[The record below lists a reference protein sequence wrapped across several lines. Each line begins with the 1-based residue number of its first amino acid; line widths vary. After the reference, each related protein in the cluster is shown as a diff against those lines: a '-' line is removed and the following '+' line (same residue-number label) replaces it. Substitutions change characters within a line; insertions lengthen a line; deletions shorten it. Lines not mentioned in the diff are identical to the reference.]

1 MPKSV
6 EVVEKSTTLVP
17 VVDARSPAD
26 PLTQDSVASI
36 GMKEQATEPRVSGKQ
51 VNQANI
57 VTPTKRPSG
66 NLNDEASNDE
76 SQKKVT
82 KRRTGPTI
90 DINCL
95 DLSSELKVK
104 EVHRQLKGR
113 STEMPSD
120 LRSIL
125 FEILYLYTVP
135 VLTVFFKARTQ
146 LNFPSGN
153 KSNGVYAIVDHLMK
167 EVKTFDTITASKKL
181 FNNNIIQDDSKDGET
196 IYE

>member
-57 VTPTKRPSG
+57 VTPTKRPAG

-95 DLSSELKVK
+95 DLSSELKIK

-153 KSNGVYAIVDHLMK
+153 KSNGVRAIVDHLMK

-181 FNNNIIQDDSKDGET
+181 FNNNIIQDDSKDDET

>member
-66 NLNDEASNDE
+66 NL
-76 SQKKVT
+76 T
-82 KRRTGPTI
+82 MRHRTM
-90 DINCL
+90 
-95 DLSSELKVK
+95 KVK
-104 EVHRQLKGR
+104 KGDKTPYR
-113 STEMPSD
+113 SN
-120 LRSIL
+120 
-125 FEILYLYTVP
+125 Y
-135 VLTVFFKARTQ
+135 
-146 LNFPSGN
+146 
-153 KSNGVYAIVDHLMK
+153 
-167 EVKTFDTITASKKL
+167 
-181 FNNNIIQDDSKDGET
+181 
-196 IYE
+196 

>member
-6 EVVEKSTTLVP
+6 EVIDTSTTLVP
-17 VVDARSPAD
+17 AVDARSPAD
-26 PLTQDSVASI
+26 PITQDSVASI
-36 GMKEQATEPRVSGKQ
+36 GMQEQATEPRASGKQ

-82 KRRTGPTI
+82 KRRTGPAI
-90 DINCL
+90 DIDCL

-104 EVHRQLKGR
+104 EVYRQLKGR

-125 FEILYLYTVP
+125 SEILSLYTIP
-135 VLTVFFKARTQ
+135 VLTAFYKARTQ

-153 KSNGVYAIVDHLMK
+153 KRNRVHAIVDHLMK
-167 EVKTFDTITASKKL
+167 EVKTFDNITTNKKPYK
-181 FNNNIIQDDSKDGET
+181 NNIEGDSKDDES

>member
-36 GMKEQATEPRVSGKQ
+36 GMKEQATEPRASGKQ

-66 NLNDEASNDE
+66 NLNDEVSNDE

-82 KRRTGPTI
+82 KRRRGPTI
-90 DINCL
+90 DIDCL
-95 DLSSELKVK
+95 DLLSEFKVK
-104 EVHRQLKGR
+104 EEYRQLKGR
-113 STEMPSD
+113 SIEMPSD
-120 LRSIL
+120 LRRIL
-125 FEILYLYTVP
+125 SEVLSSYTKP
-135 VLTVFFKARTQ
+135 VLTAF
-146 LNFPSGN
+146 
-153 KSNGVYAIVDHLMK
+153 Y
-167 EVKTFDTITASKKL
+167 
-181 FNNNIIQDDSKDGET
+181 
-196 IYE
+196 

>member
-82 KRRTGPTI
+82 KRRTGPAI
-90 DINCL
+90 DIDFL

-104 EVHRQLKGR
+104 EVYRQLKGR

-125 FEILYLYTVP
+125 FEILSLYTVP

-167 EVKTFDTITASKKL
+167 EVKTFDTITANKKL
-181 FNNNIIQDDSKDGET
+181 FSNNIIEDDSKDDET